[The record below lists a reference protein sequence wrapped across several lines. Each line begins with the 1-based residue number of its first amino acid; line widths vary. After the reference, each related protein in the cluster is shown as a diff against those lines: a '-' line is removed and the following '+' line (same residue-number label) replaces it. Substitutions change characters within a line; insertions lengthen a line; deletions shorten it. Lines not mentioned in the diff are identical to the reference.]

1 MLIRGKLQA
10 ETLSSGHAEGMLLLS
25 VYREAYC
32 YCCDSS
38 RMKLKVKQ
46 SYKGKRLREVG
57 K

>member
-10 ETLSSGHAEGMLLLS
+10 ETLSSGHAEGMLSLS